1 MHFYIVELRKEYRF
15 PNSTGV
21 AMSSF
26 DNAIKLIIF
35 LHILLLSI
43 CTKKFDKSTVVKKP
57 RQDNVSYKTSYIR
70 IFIMNL

>member
-26 DNAIKLIIF
+26 DNAIKLILFCTSYYYLSALNF
-35 LHILLLSI
+35 L
-43 CTKKFDKSTVVKKP
+43 DKSTVVKKK
-57 RQDNVSYKTSYIR
+57 NSTG
-70 IFIMNL
+70 

>member
-26 DNAIKLIIF
+26 DNAIKLFIF
-35 LHILLLSI
+35 CTSYYYLSAL
-43 CTKKFDKSTVVKKP
+43 KNLDKSTVVKKEL
-57 RQDNVSYKTSYIR
+57 DR
-70 IFIMNL
+70 IMFHIKQVT